1 MAYISK
7 ITLPSG
13 NTYDI
18 KDAKAWADIATI
30 SSAISGGVHYRGK
43 TTTDLVDGA
52 TTNPI
57 TIDDES
63 YTAVAGDMVSHE
75 LTAGGETTEFI
86 FNGTKWYEVGSTGK
100 LKAFA
105 YADKGEFSTSYTPQG
120 SFSASCS
127 AAVTS
132 TGCFTPCG
140 CVSLTVTNKT
150 VSCSYTPAGSISTP
164 TFTGSAMTSTG
175 TFTATGTVT
184 TATTVDKTADVKVG
198 KGTATYTP
206 GGTISAPTFTGCCSS
221 FSGLY
226 TPTGS
231 VSISGCNVCLT
242 VSGSAAAPYE
252 CATYTPTGCVTAPT
266 ISVATAGTTTTI
278 HNPTANTVVT

>member
-13 NTYDI
+13 SSYDI
-18 KDAKAWADIATI
+18 KDAKAWSDIADL
-30 SSAISGGVHYRGK
+30 SAAISGGVHYRGK
-43 TTTDLVDGA
+43 TTTNLVDGA

-57 TIDDES
+57 KIDGKD
-63 YTAVAGDMVSHE
+63 YTAKEGDMVSHE
-75 LTAGGETTEFI
+75 ITAGGETTEFI

-140 CVSLTVTNKT
+140 SVALTTTDKT
-150 VSCSYTPAGSISTP
+150 VSCSYTPAGNISTP
-164 TFTGSAMTSTG
+164 TFTGCALTSTG
-175 TFTATGTVT
+175 KFTATGTVA
-184 TATTVDKTADVKVG
+184 TATIAD
-198 KGTATYTP
+198 
-206 GGTISAPTFTGCCSS
+206 
-221 FSGLY
+221 
-226 TPTGS
+226 
-231 VSISGCNVCLT
+231 
-242 VSGSAAAPYE
+242 
-252 CATYTPTGCVTAPT
+252 
-266 ISVATAGTTTTI
+266 
-278 HNPTANTVVT
+278 